1 MSDTPHQLNMS
12 QQGHSSPPPSAS
24 PTPNPPPRPPP
35 PPPPPPRTNTILRVP
50 TDRSARFSS
59 ERETQPPA
67 LPQPLPLQ
75 LPSPPSV
82 LPLAPFLA
90 PSVTQPRLPIYR
102 DQTLTL
108 QSLSRIE
115 EIQSPRKLQK
125 VTTMTS
131 TSSPSRSNTG
141 KHPVLRGIRSRS
153 GKWVS
158 EIREPRKTT
167 RIWLGTYPTP
177 EMAAAAYDVAALALR
192 GNEAMLNFPENV
204 GKYHVPSSPSPPDIR
219 RAAADAAVLM
229 KREEE
234 EAGHAEEA
242 AAAVV
247 GEQQGNDVNINEE
260 TVISS
265 GQEFIDEEELFHMPN
280 LLKDMAEG
288 MLVSPPRIA
297 SPPSDASPTCSDAEN
312 LWNY

>member
-1 MSDTPHQLNMS
+1 MADTPHQLNMS
-12 QQGHSSPPPSAS
+12 QQDHSSPPPSV
-24 PTPNPPPRPPP
+24 PPSTTNPPP
-35 PPPPPPRTNTILRVP
+35 PPPQTP
-50 TDRSARFSS
+50 TDPSVRSGI
-59 ERETQPPA
+59 EREAQPPA
-67 LPQPLPLQ
+67 LTLPQPLPLP
-75 LPSPPSV
+75 LPLPLPSPSPPSV
-82 LPLAPFLA
+82 LTLAPFLA

-102 DQTLTL
+102 DQTLNL

-115 EIQSPRKLQK
+115 AIQSPRKLQK

-141 KHPVLRGIRSRS
+141 KHPVFRGIRSRS

-204 GKYHVPSSPSPPDIR
+204 GKYHVPASPSPPDIR
-219 RAAADAAVLM
+219 RAAVDAAALM

-234 EAGHAEEA
+234 EAGLGEEV

-247 GEQQGNDVNINEE
+247 DEQQGDDVNINAE

-297 SPPSDASPTCSDAEN
+297 SPPSDDSPTSSDAEN
-312 LWNY
+312 LWSY